1 MVRGLSSPTVESVEK
16 VLKLKASA
24 SKSAI
29 FSVRLVE
36 LLNATGLNPS
46 YLPRL
51 FHLVFE
57 ACEDNGYKLLCVYA
71 KIKGNKAFWNSLNEN
86 IPVYPH
92 SRCLLLFSKN
102 SSSET
107 KRIIQ
112 RPW

>member
-1 MVRGLSSPTVESVEK
+1 MVRGLPSPTVESVEK

-24 SKSAI
+24 SKSEI
-29 FSVRLVE
+29 FSVRLAE

-51 FHLVFE
+51 FRLVFE

-71 KIKGNKAFWNSLNEN
+71 KIRGNRAFWSNLNKN

-92 SRCLLLFSKN
+92 SRCLLLFSKKN
-102 SSSET
+102 GSET
-107 KRIIQ
+107 NRTI
-112 RPW
+112 